1 MEIPNCKDCEKL
13 RVKLHHNCLKHCKCF
28 EKFTWNPSDC
38 SDCLLLFELA
48 EVTSLPNEASVILC
62 QLGKKMQNLARVDG
76 DSPAPH
82 GTIFASSNA
91 YDSFNKVFLKH
102 VVQLKKGKS
111 EVLPSSKS
119 PVTLIL
125 EEEGKSHD
133 IPSLPLESF
142 KSAGGLNS
150 ILVEP
155 DIHHA
160 NDDCPSSSQNSLV
173 TEPSPVFAQPSSS
186 QILPLEV
193 PPVVSKPLQ
202 PIYQNFQPS
211 LCNDFTSFQ
220 SLNYPVSNQGNY
232 ASAALNQGNQV
243 IWSGNSCYPYQ
254 NNMMPVTNLVNPYEV
269 NCNYPTTN
277 NFHSL
282 DSLIAIKVSSAI
294 AAMRPPASTILP
306 PLVDHNRP
314 VVIPMVK
321 SSLSKP
327 VLNNNLPGSSKSVTF
342 MSNSSSQKRKLSSL
356 DDEISYSGP
365 SHLNKSK
372 SAKTFSS
379 DDMSLDANASYS
391 DNDSVCSNDSNPGLH
406 SLPSQNEDSC
416 PSSDSEDESN
426 HLVHW
431 PTCKPITYVSEAMWS
446 YLNDDNKPYLYVLN
460 KGLADVSQE
469 GLWYDSNF
477 FKAEDVF
484 VGLINNKLCLAIK
497 SRSINHLILAKSLN
511 KFETP
516 AEEETISFSS
526 LKRHLT
532 CLSDWDQG
540 KHSWKYEKKEGNVEF
555 NVGDMKIMSLVNK
568 NPTQKT
574 KFPKLPWNWSS
585 SSSEDQSIL
594 DFLQGPT
601 LNDKDHKLPKI
612 TQSFTSPVSHSLK
625 SDDDYARLKAKSGLS
640 ALFAVKQALILTN
653 SMRANVSN
661 VHAQDPNL
669 ALLEGVSSLLDLAC
683 KELEPVQSTLLE
695 EASKTRV
702 KARKEAT
709 KLIEDADIKATLVE
723 ADVWSKDLFPPAAIN
738 EISLAVNRP
747 APRNVKTRRSK
758 SLISS
763 SSSYKG
769 RRSFNER
776 SRSNS
781 RSRSPNHSSS
791 FSIRSGFRNRINSR
805 KQDYNSDKESSHK
818 EKFFRDKSKGDNSRK
833 QPSNSGSLKDLSS
846 SKSPFKSNRGR
857 RGGKQ

>member
-1 MEIPNCKDCEKL
+1 MENPNCKDCEKL

-133 IPSLPLESF
+133 NPSPPLESF
-142 KSAGGLNS
+142 KSAGGLIS

-232 ASAALNQGNQV
+232 ASAALNQGDQV

-269 NCNYPTTN
+269 NYNYPTTN
-277 NFHSL
+277 NIHSL

-294 AAMRPPASTILP
+294 AAMRPPAST
-306 PLVDHNRP
+306 
-314 VVIPMVK
+314 K
-321 SSLSKP
+321 QSK
-327 VLNNNLPGSSKSVTF
+327 T
-342 MSNSSSQKRKLSSL
+342 
-356 DDEISYSGP
+356 
-365 SHLNKSK
+365 
-372 SAKTFSS
+372 AKTFSS

-391 DNDSVCSNDSNPGLH
+391 DNDSVCSNDSNPGLQ

-416 PSSDSEDESN
+416 SSSDSEDESN

-460 KGLADVSQE
+460 KGLADVSHE

-723 ADVWSKDLFPPAAIN
+723 ADVWSKDLFPPAATN

-747 APRNVKTRRSK
+747 APRNVKTRRS
-758 SLISS
+758 
-763 SSSYKG
+763 
-769 RRSFNER
+769 
-776 SRSNS
+776 
-781 RSRSPNHSSS
+781 
-791 FSIRSGFRNRINSR
+791 
-805 KQDYNSDKESSHK
+805 
-818 EKFFRDKSKGDNSRK
+818 
-833 QPSNSGSLKDLSS
+833 
-846 SKSPFKSNRGR
+846 
-857 RGGKQ
+857 